1 MRLVPGTIRSVLRGQ
16 RPPIRS
22 DGTLVRDY
30 IYVEDA
36 ISAYLALI
44 EALAERPALAG
55 ESFNFST
62 ETPIA
67 VRAFVDRI
75 LELMGSDLEP
85 LVLNEASSEIPAQYL
100 DASKARRDLNWQPTF
115 GQDEG
120 LRRTIAWYQ
129 RRFAESRLLE
139 GVE

>member
-1 MRLVPGTIRSVLRGQ
+1 M
-16 RPPIRS
+16 
-22 DGTLVRDY
+22 
-30 IYVEDA
+30 
-36 ISAYLALI
+36 
-44 EALAERPALAG
+44 
-55 ESFNFST
+55 
-62 ETPIA
+62 
-67 VRAFVDRI
+67 RAFVDRI